1 MLKTF
6 EQIADDELRITA
18 PEQEAEQETVNGR

>member
-6 EQIADDELRITA
+6 DQIADDELHITA
-18 PEQEAEQETVNGR
+18 PEQEAKQKTVNGR